1 MSLPINTVWD
11 TAQQCQFLWDILYLL
26 SHSSLCYLFSSL
38 VEFGSRGTFT
48 KYWFWKTFSLL
59 KPEKQWVDPV
69 AETIIDFPVHCRF
82 IIIYEKNSEQT
93 RSGLTDSPV
102 FLGEWFEYCGP
113 AGGGSINKLWRSY
126 YHFNTTLALIAS
138 LITEKHH
145 MLSTQSVAV
154 RERISPSSEINE
166 WSRLDLMDVIGYFPM
181 IKSILRPPALLADNI
196 MLRTDDLQSQGR
208 KHVMR
213 GWLLRCKKSLSSAV
227 VAG

>member
-1 MSLPINTVWD
+1 MDHWSCHFQLTESETPLNNASFCGTFYTFSLTVS
-11 TAQQCQFLWDILYLL
+11 LL
-26 SHSSLCYLFSSL
+26 PCYLFSSL

-145 MLSTQSVAV
+145 IVSTQSVAV

-166 WSRLDLMDVIGYFPM
+166 WSRLDLM
-181 IKSILRPPALLADNI
+181 
-196 MLRTDDLQSQGR
+196 
-208 KHVMR
+208 
-213 GWLLRCKKSLSSAV
+213 
-227 VAG
+227 